1 MSQEDRRLA
10 AIMFTDIVGYTALTQ
25 RDEALSMK
33 LLDEHR
39 SLVRP
44 IFLKH
49 GGREVKTI
57 GDAFLVEFGS
67 ALAAVRCAYDLQ
79 QSLHELNSNRPADS
93 QVQVRVGIHLGD
105 VIHSENDVLGDAVN
119 VASRIEPLSTPGG
132 ICISEQVY
140 SQVRNK
146 FEFPMVSIG
155 RKELKNVGESVE
167 VFRVVLPWEGAPS
180 PHSGVL
186 DKKRIAVLPF
196 TNLSSNP
203 EEGYFAD
210 GMTEELIS
218 TVSRIEG
225 TEVISRTSVMQYKA
239 APKPIREISKELEAG
254 TVLEGSVRKAGNR
267 LRVSVQMID
276 AARDRHVWAESY
288 DRDLNDVF
296 AIQTDIADRVASA
309 LKARL
314 PTETPASGGSTEN
327 LDAYTSYLRALQLSN
342 EGSIETMKQAI
353 ALLEYTVAK
362 DPHFVRAYAKLAE
375 MWRHCGIYEDYLSS
389 MKKGEAAATKALELG
404 PDTADA
410 HAAMATI
417 DMALDRFEG
426 ARTELEKAVAI
437 NPNLTEA
444 HRLLGEVNGAF
455 GKLEEAIEHFR
466 RADVLDPLI
475 PINGILLSQV
485 LRADGRMDEALAMA
499 DKQIAQHPNL
509 PFAYEAKVEALIQMK
524 DYEKASETVAEGIR
538 RAPGSP
544 DLKISLGMVYAYMG
558 RRDDAERILREM
570 PEGLG
575 QAARA
580 SARVSIRIALGDLD
594 EAFSALFEQA
604 ELHSWWYLIKYD
616 PLFSRLW
623 SDPRFPEFCRKVGL
637 PP

>member
-1 MSQEDRRLA
+1 MSQGDRRLA
-10 AIMFTDIVGYTALTQ
+10 AIMFTDIAGYTALTQ

-33 LLDEHR
+33 LLEEHR
-39 SLVRP
+39 TLVRP
-44 IFLKH
+44 FFPKH
-49 GGREVKTI
+49 GGKEVKTI

-67 ALAAVRCAYDLQ
+67 ALEAVRCAYDMQ
-79 QSLHELNSNRPADS
+79 QSLRELNTGRPADR
-93 QVQVRVGIHLGD
+93 QVSVRVGIHLGD
-105 VIHSENDVLGDAVN
+105 VIHAQNDVFGDAVN

-132 ICISEQVY
+132 ICLSEQVY
-140 SQVRNK
+140 SQVKNK

-155 RKELKNVGESVE
+155 RKELKNVGEAVE
-167 VFRVVLPWEGAPS
+167 VFRVVLPWEGAPV
-180 PHSGVL
+180 PTSGGL

-225 TEVISRTSVMQYKA
+225 TEVISRTSVMQYKV
-239 APKPIREISKELEAG
+239 APKPIREISKELDAG

-296 AIQTDIADRVASA
+296 AIQTDIAERVASA

-314 PTETPASGGSTEN
+314 PTGAPASGGSTEN

-342 EGSIETMKQAI
+342 EGTLGSMKQAI
-353 ALLEYTVAK
+353 SLLESTVAM
-362 DPHFVRAYAKLAE
+362 DPTFVRAYAKLAE
-375 MWRHCGIYEDYLSS
+375 MWRHCGAYEDYLASVR
-389 MKKGEAAATKALELG
+389 KGEAAAAKALELG

-426 ARTELEKAVAI
+426 ARTELEKAIAI
-437 NPNLTEA
+437 NPNLSEA

-455 GKLEEAIEHFR
+455 GNLDEAINHFR
-466 RADVLDPLI
+466 RADALDPLVA
-475 PINGILLSQV
+475 INGLLLSQV
-485 LRADGRMDEALAMA
+485 LRAAGRVDEAMA
-499 DKQIAQHPNL
+499 TVDKQIAQHPSL
-509 PFAYEAKVEALIQMK
+509 PFAYVAKVELFIQKK
-524 DYEKASETVAEGIR
+524 DYEKASEVVAEGLR
-538 RAPGSP
+538 RAPDSP
-544 DLKISLGMVYAYMG
+544 DLKVSSGIVSAYTG
-558 RRDDAERILREM
+558 RRDDAERVLREM
-570 PEGLG
+570 PEELG

-580 SARVSIRIALGDLD
+580 SALVAIRTALGDVD

-604 ELHSWWYLIKYD
+604 KLHSWWYLIKRD
-616 PLFSRLW
+616 PLYARLW
-623 SDPRFPEFCRKVGL
+623 SDPRFSEFCREVGL

>member
-1 MSQEDRRLA
+1 
-10 AIMFTDIVGYTALTQ
+10 MFTDIAGYTALAQ
-25 RDEALSMK
+25 RDEALSLK
-33 LLDEHR
+33 LLEEHR

-44 IFLKH
+44 FFQKH
-49 GGREVKTI
+49 GGKEVKTI

-67 ALAAVRCAYDLQ
+67 ALEAVRCAYDLQ
-79 QSLHELNSNRPADS
+79 QSLHELNGGRPS
-93 QVQVRVGIHLGD
+93 EKQVQVRVGVHLGD
-105 VIHSENDVLGDAVN
+105 VIHSQNDVFGDAVN

-140 SQVRNK
+140 SQVKNK

-155 RKELKNVGESVE
+155 RKELKNVGDSVE
-167 VFRVVLPWEGAPS
+167 VFRVVLPWEGTPTLPS
-180 PHSGVL
+180 GGL

-225 TEVISRTSVMQYKA
+225 TEVISRTSVMQYKM
-239 APKPIREISKELEAG
+239 APKPIREISKELDAG

-296 AIQTDIADRVASA
+296 AIQTDIAERVASA

-314 PTETPASGGSTEN
+314 PTGAPAAEGSTEN
-327 LDAYTSYLRALQLSN
+327 LNAYTSYLRALQLSN
-342 EGSIETMKQAI
+342 EGSIVSMKQAI
-353 ALLEYTVAK
+353 ALLESTVAM
-362 DPHFVRAYAKLAE
+362 DPNFVRAYAKLAE
-375 MWRHCGIYEDYLSS
+375 MWRHCGAYEDYLSS
-389 MKKGEAAATKALELG
+389 MKKGEAAAAKALELG

-417 DMALDRFEG
+417 DMGLDRFED
-426 ARTELEKAVAI
+426 ARKELEKAVAI
-437 NPNLTEA
+437 NPNLAEA
-444 HRLLGEVNGAF
+444 HRLLGEVRGAF
-455 GKLEEAIEHFR
+455 GRLDEAIEHFR
-466 RADVLDPLI
+466 RAETLDPLTA
-475 PINGILLSQV
+475 INGLLLSQV
-485 LRADGRMDEALAMA
+485 LRADGKLEEAQAEV
-499 DKQIAQHPNL
+499 DKQISQHPNL
-509 PFAYEAKVEALIQMK
+509 PYAYEAKVELLFQKK
-524 DYEKASETVAEGIR
+524 DYAKAGEIVAEGLR
-538 RAPGSP
+538 RSPESP
-544 DLKISLGMVYAYMG
+544 DLRVASGTVLAYMG
-558 RRDDAERILREM
+558 RRDDAERVLNEL

-580 SARVSIRIALGDLD
+580 SARISIRIALGDLD
-594 EAFSALFEQA
+594 EAFSALSEQA
-604 ELHSWWYLIKYD
+604 QLHSWWYLIKYD
-616 PLFSRLW
+616 PLFSPLW
-623 SDPRFPEFCRKVGL
+623 GDPRFGEFCRKVGL
-637 PP
+637 PT

>member
-1 MSQEDRRLA
+1 
-10 AIMFTDIVGYTALTQ
+10 MFTDIAGYTALAQ
-25 RDEALSMK
+25 RDEALSMQ
-33 LLDEHR
+33 LLEEHR

-44 IFLKH
+44 FFPRH
-49 GGREVKTI
+49 GGKEVKTM

-67 ALAAVRCAYDLQ
+67 ALEAVRCAYDLQ
-79 QSLHELNSNRPADS
+79 QSLHELNSSRSAER
-93 QVQVRVGIHLGD
+93 QVSVRVGIHLGD
-105 VIHSENDVLGDAVN
+105 VIHAQNDVLGDAVN

-140 SQVRNK
+140 SQVKNK

-155 RKELKNVGESVE
+155 RKELKNVGEALE

-180 PHSGVL
+180 PTSVGL
-186 DKKRIAVLPF
+186 DRKRIAVLPF
-196 TNLSSNP
+196 ANLSSNP

-225 TEVISRTSVMQYKA
+225 TEVISRTSVMQYKV
-239 APKPIREISKELEAG
+239 APKPIREISKELDAG

-296 AIQTDIADRVASA
+296 AIQTDIAERVASA

-342 EGSIETMKQAI
+342 EGTIVSMKQAI
-353 ALLEYTVAK
+353 SLLESTVAM
-362 DPHFVRAYAKLAE
+362 DPGFVRAYAKLAE
-375 MWRHCGIYEDYLSS
+375 MWRHSGAYEDYLASVR
-389 MKKGEAAATKALELG
+389 KGEAAAAKALELG

-410 HAAMATI
+410 HAAVATI
-417 DMALDRFEG
+417 DMALDRFEE
-426 ARTELEKAVAI
+426 ARMELEKAIAI

-455 GKLEEAIEHFR
+455 GNLDEAIKHFR
-466 RADVLDPLI
+466 RADALDPLV
-475 PINGILLSQV
+475 PINGILLCGV
-485 LRADGRMDEALAMA
+485 LRADGRIDEAMA
-499 DKQIAQHPNL
+499 VIDKQIAQHPNL
-509 PFAYEAKVEALIQMK
+509 QFAYVAKAELLFQKK
-524 DYEKASETVAEGIR
+524 DYVKASEIVAEGLR
-538 RAPGSP
+538 RAPESP
-544 DLKISLGMVYAYMG
+544 DLKVSSGVVSAYLG
-558 RRDDAERILREM
+558 RRDDAERVLSEM
-570 PEGLG
+570 SEELG

-580 SARVSIRIALGDLD
+580 SARIAIRTALGDVD
-594 EAFSALFEQA
+594 EAFTALFEQA
-604 ELHSWWYLIKYD
+604 KLHSWWYLIKYD
-616 PLFSRLW
+616 PLYSRLW
-623 SDPRFPEFCRKVGL
+623 SDPRFSDFCRQVGI
-637 PP
+637 PS